1 MTAWLEHPLTTLADI
16 ERFETTVPLTE
27 RIPQRSVYDVL
38 VRAAEQH
45 GGRTAL
51 TMVMTGDDDGCV
63 NSGRDTASE
72 SPFISFEIGRA
83 SPCG

>member
-38 VRAAEQH
+38 VR
-45 GGRTAL
+45 RPNS
-51 TMVMTGDDDGCV
+51 TGV
-63 NSGRDTASE
+63 VRR
-72 SPFISFEIGRA
+72 SPW
-83 SPCG
+83 